1 MSDPGRQG
9 PLARPTVQ
17 GHPARTWPRHLPG
30 GGALGR
36 EPLSAEHP
44 CGDRAVDTQIWS
56 MSRVASQGACHAG
69 GEEFKPQGYFLPQ
82 FPGCRRLAS
91 SQMFKKYVGPNI

>member
-1 MSDPGRQG
+1 
-9 PLARPTVQ
+9 
-17 GHPARTWPRHLPG
+17 
-30 GGALGR
+30 
-36 EPLSAEHP
+36 
-44 CGDRAVDTQIWS
+44 